1 MEEPEPLPPG
11 YPVEWEADVVLRD
24 GTVAHVRPI
33 RPDDADGLRRFH
45 AAQSE
50 ESIYLRFFAPIRM
63 LSDADVH
70 RFTHVDYTDRVALVA
85 TMREDIIG
93 IGRYDRIDDHSAEV
107 AFNISDLYQGKGI
120 GSVLLEHLAAIAQ
133 ELGLTRFTA
142 EVLPQ
147 NRKMLAVFSDA
158 GYEVSRHIEDG
169 VVEVGFDIEPTDR
182 SKAVAMARE
191 HRAEAR
197 SMHTL
202 LHPRSIAVIGASRRE
217 ESIGSQLLERLL
229 AAGFTGP
236 VHPVNPHVKRL
247 RRRTAYPSVGA
258 IPEPVDLAVVAVPAE
273 RVLEVVDECAEA
285 GVKALLVVS
294 SGFAEEGP
302 EGAALQAELVRRARG
317 SGMRVVGP
325 NSFGII
331 NNDPQVRLNASL
343 APTLP
348 PPGRLGLFSQSGA
361 LGIAVLA
368 SAARRN
374 LGISTFGSA
383 GNRVDVSGN
392 DFMQYWIDDDATD
405 AVGLYLESMGNP
417 RKFSRIAR
425 NLALIKPVIVMKSG
439 VSRFGVPPGHRV
451 RETKARP
458 EVFAAML
465 RQAGV
470 IRVEDVHQLFDVAQ
484 LVVHQPLPRGDRV
497 AVVGNS
503 AALGALTADA
513 CSSWGL
519 TVTHGPVSLRSEATA
534 DEFRTAL
541 TQAFADPDVDSVLT
555 CFIPPLVT
563 VDEEVA
569 VAVRETAALSDK
581 PCVSTFLGMRG
592 VDDGHSSVRGSGG
605 ETRAIP
611 VYTMPEDAVR
621 ALASAT
627 RYGQWRSRDHGT
639 PVAPTGI
646 NRRIAED
653 VVETVLSVTPR
664 GRRLDHHESAALLG
678 AYGIDV
684 WSQRAVGTADE
695 AVAAAEALGY
705 PVVLKSV
712 APMMRH
718 QGGVSGVR
726 IDLADE
732 GALRAGWASLSERLA
747 PLQADR
753 FVVQKMATPGVAC
766 VVTSDEDPLFGPVI
780 GFSVAGLPTEL
791 LGDVAYRIPPLTDVT
806 VAELISSVKAA
817 PVLHGYKGQTPVHG
831 AALADLIARVSVLAD
846 DLPEVASLLLNPVN
860 AHPGG
865 VEVLGA
871 EIVLA
876 PAPRRI
882 DPGRRS
888 LT

>member
-1 MEEPEPLPPG
+1 
-11 YPVEWEADVVLRD
+11 
-24 GTVAHVRPI
+24 
-33 RPDDADGLRRFH
+33 
-45 AAQSE
+45 
-50 ESIYLRFFAPIRM
+50 
-63 LSDADVH
+63 
-70 RFTHVDYTDRVALVA
+70 
-85 TMREDIIG
+85 
-93 IGRYDRIDDHSAEV
+93 
-107 AFNISDLYQGKGI
+107 
-120 GSVLLEHLAAIAQ
+120 
-133 ELGLTRFTA
+133 
-142 EVLPQ
+142 
-147 NRKMLAVFSDA
+147 
-158 GYEVSRHIEDG
+158 
-169 VVEVGFDIEPTDR
+169 
-182 SKAVAMARE
+182 
-191 HRAEAR
+191 
-197 SMHTL
+197 
-202 LHPRSIAVIGASRRE
+202 
-217 ESIGSQLLERLL
+217 
-229 AAGFTGP
+229 
-236 VHPVNPHVKRL
+236 
-247 RRRTAYPSVGA
+247 
-258 IPEPVDLAVVAVPAE
+258 
-273 RVLEVVDECAEA
+273 
-285 GVKALLVVS
+285 
-294 SGFAEEGP
+294 
-302 EGAALQAELVRRARG
+302 
-317 SGMRVVGP
+317 
-325 NSFGII
+325 
-331 NNDPQVRLNASL
+331 
-343 APTLP
+343 
-348 PPGRLGLFSQSGA
+348 
-361 LGIAVLA
+361 
-368 SAARRN
+368 
-374 LGISTFGSA
+374 
-383 GNRVDVSGN
+383 
-392 DFMQYWIDDDATD
+392 
-405 AVGLYLESMGNP
+405 
-417 RKFSRIAR
+417 
-425 NLALIKPVIVMKSG
+425 
-439 VSRFGVPPGHRV
+439 
-451 RETKARP
+451 
-458 EVFAAML
+458 
-465 RQAGV
+465 
-470 IRVEDVHQLFDVAQ
+470 
-484 LVVHQPLPRGDRV
+484 
-497 AVVGNS
+497 
-503 AALGALTADA
+503 
-513 CSSWGL
+513 
-519 TVTHGPVSLRSEATA
+519 VSLRSEATA